1 MWFPHLTVLQTGAQ
15 EVPSERQ
22 ERFCAVQIDGA
33 LAQVTQR
40 LWDLL
45 LVDLQKPLECGPL
58 HPALDGAA
66 EVEGG
71 LEDPSSLSNSEI
83 Q

>member
-45 LVDLQKPLECGPL
+45 LVDLQKPLECGRCTL
-58 HPALDGAA
+58 LWMALLKWRVGWRTLPALAI
-66 EVEGG
+66 
-71 LEDPSSLSNSEI
+71 L
-83 Q
+83 